1 MNASLTPQPLTP
13 QPLQGG
19 WRASSVALLV
29 GFWGI
34 LQLGGLFS
42 PGLLDDVDSVYVEI
56 AREMLVRRDFVTPY
70 VDGIRFF
77 DKPPLMF
84 WMAAGSMHLFGV
96 HDWAARLPLALGV
109 LGLLFAVYWLGIHL
123 FAPVSP
129 PAHPDRGGLYAAL
142 ATGVSIGPYLYTRF
156 FIPDIL
162 VALWMTLAVLLLLVS
177 LERAR
182 HGRSTVWPSL
192 GFGAVLALDVLTK
205 GLIGLLFPLGFA
217 VLFLLL
223 QREGGLWRRFHLP
236 LAAASFLALAAPW
249 HILAALRN
257 PAITI
262 PPGLGLPPRAG
273 WAWFYLYNEHVARFL
288 QRRIP
293 HDYGQVPIPLFW
305 FLLLVWLVPWTAF
318 LPLALLRA
326 LAGLRGAASRRT
338 AAGRVGA
345 DEPAQPFQREAY
357 RALLLWAGLV
367 LGFFTLSARQEY
379 YHLPALPALSLL
391 VGGLLAAAETAAAA
405 DRFSCLPRQ
414 VLLAS
419 QSFLVPCA
427 LLLAIICGYLAITAP
442 HPASGAKLASLLN
455 SNPALYNLSLGH
467 IFDLTGSAMGFFRG
481 PLTAVTVG
489 MMILGPGSHL
499 LRWKQRSFAA
509 NLTIAGGM
517 TCVLLA
523 AHAGL
528 SRFYPILGSKQ
539 LALAIN
545 TQRAPG
551 DAVAIDGELT
561 AGSTL
566 LFYSGK
572 PVLLVNGRING
583 PWFGSFWPDA
593 PPIFLDEG
601 TLHQRWAGP
610 QRFFLLTYH
619 APERSADLSH
629 VAPVFLVA
637 NAGGKAVLSNRPA
650 APQGAHPAA
659 E

>member
-1 MNASLTPQPLTP
+1 M
-13 QPLQGG
+13 
-19 WRASSVALLV
+19 
-29 GFWGI
+29 
-34 LQLGGLFS
+34 
-42 PGLLDDVDSVYVEI
+42 
-56 AREMLVRRDFVTPY
+56 
-70 VDGIRFF
+70 
-77 DKPPLMF
+77 
-84 WMAAGSMHLFGV
+84 
-96 HDWAARLPLALGV
+96 
-109 LGLLFAVYWLGIHL
+109 
-123 FAPVSP
+123 
-129 PAHPDRGGLYAAL
+129 
-142 ATGVSIGPYLYTRF
+142 
-156 FIPDIL
+156 
-162 VALWMTLAVLLLLVS
+162 
-177 LERAR
+177 
-182 HGRSTVWPSL
+182 
-192 GFGAVLALDVLTK
+192 
-205 GLIGLLFPLGFA
+205 
-217 VLFLLL
+217 
-223 QREGGLWRRFHLP
+223 
-236 LAAASFLALAAPW
+236 
-249 HILAALRN
+249 
-257 PAITI
+257 
-262 PPGLGLPPRAG
+262 PPGVGLPPRAG
-273 WAWFYLYNEHVARFL
+273 WAWFYLYNEHVARFF

-326 LAGLRGAASRRT
+326 IAGLRVFAGLRATVRR
-338 AAGRVGA
+338 
-345 DEPAQPFQREAY
+345 PAWAVRACAEELEQPSQREAY

-391 VGGLLAAAETAAAA
+391 VGGLLAAAEAA
-405 DRFSCLPRQ
+405 DPLDCLPRQ

-419 QSFLVPCA
+419 QIYLVPCA
-427 LLLAIICGYLAITAP
+427 LLLAVVCGYLAITAP
-442 HPASGAKLASLLN
+442 HPAPGATLSSLLN

-481 PLTAVTVG
+481 PLTAVAAG
-489 MMILGPGSHL
+489 MLILGPGSHG
-499 LRWKQRSFAA
+499 LRWRQQTFAA

-539 LALAIN
+539 LALTIN

-566 LFYSGK
+566 LFYSGT

-593 PPIFLDEG
+593 PPIFLDEAS
-601 TLHQRWAGP
+601 LHQRWGGP

-619 APERSADLSH
+619 AGERIADLSH
-629 VAPVFLVA
+629 VAPVFSLA
-637 NAGGKAVLSNRPA
+637 NSGGKAVLSNRPTTA
-650 APQGAHPAA
+650 GGAHPAA